1 METLDDFTAVL
12 ACMPEVSRNDSCAA
26 FSLASQVDI
35 QKPFFHEEFVPKWS
49 LRSAIEHTG
58 NSEEELGPRF
68 WETPIPCKILVK
80 QAFFLQKEAE
90 VQWEAACLRQTKL
103 QEKFAS
109 FKKECADREARKR
122 AKAQAATEQLL
133 LKNSADGAEVRD
145 QALARRNQINRVRKS
160 IQKPKRVRP
169 EEDGLPEA
177 GPVCQRKTYIIYIYM
192 FYTCLQTCAYE
203 SINTSYSNSR
213 FRGPEIVR
221 TCGQSSS

>member
-1 METLDDFTAVL
+1 
-12 ACMPEVSRNDSCAA
+12 MPEVSRNDSCTA

-49 LRSAIEHTG
+49 LRSAIERTG

-90 VQWEAACLRQTKL
+90 VQWEAACSRQTKL

-109 FKKECADREARKR
+109 FK
-122 AKAQAATEQLL
+122 
-133 LKNSADGAEVRD
+133 N
-145 QALARRNQINRVRKS
+145 RKS
-160 IQKPKRVRP
+160 VLIVKLANVPKHKLLQNNCCSRTRLMEQKSEIRPLPDAIKSIGSANRSRSQSEFGLKRMGCPRQ
-169 EEDGLPEA
+169 
-177 GPVCQRKTYIIYIYM
+177 GPYASVKHILYIYM